1 MAAVEVEFRRRPD
14 DGSFAEI
21 TRADG
26 VHLRMRS
33 YDVTNQVPHDAVH
46 LIGER
51 ALGIT
56 DGLWGSIA
64 AGAEFDSVEVV
75 AGRQRHDR
83 RKRSDEV
90 RRRNDAWLRQAEVLV
105 GTLQNCLDRDGAA
118 THRELDR
125 AWAITHTGPSP
136 FTVAQAERA
145 VRELRRLRTDWRA
158 LAVDAPGLRFTWPEA
173 RSRPARRHRA

>member
-1 MAAVEVEFRRRPD
+1 MEVEFRRRAD
-14 DGSFAEI
+14 DGSVAEI
-21 TRADG
+21 VRADG

-33 YDVTNQVPHDAVH
+33 YDVTNEVPHDAVH

-64 AGAEFDSVEVV
+64 AGALFASVEVV

-83 RKRSDEV
+83 RRRSDEV
-90 RRRNDAWLRQAEVLV
+90 RRRHDAWLRQAEVVV

-125 AWAITHTGPSP
+125 AWGITHTGRSP
-136 FTVAQAERA
+136 FTVEQAERA
-145 VRELRRLRTDWRA
+145 VRELRRLRTDWWA
-158 LAVDAPGLRFTWPEA
+158 LGVDAPGLRFTWPET
-173 RSRPARRHRA
+173 RGRRA